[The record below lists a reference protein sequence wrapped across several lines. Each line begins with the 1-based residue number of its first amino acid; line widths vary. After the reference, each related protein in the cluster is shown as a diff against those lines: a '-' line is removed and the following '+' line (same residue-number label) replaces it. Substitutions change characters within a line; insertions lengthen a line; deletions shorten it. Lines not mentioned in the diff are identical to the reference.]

1 MTRVHSLHTL
11 WPLGASLVLAT
22 LLEAAPKPASPPAPP
37 ASSSPPATASVPAV
51 TSTPEERL
59 QVYHEFRQLFDA
71 HNYKDALEPAQR
83 LVTLTEAATGP
94 TDLSLATPLL
104 NLATTQYQLGTFD
117 EAEAGYL
124 RTVKIIE
131 EHTGGFTKSLIQPL
145 RGLGLT
151 YLAAGEAESAIE
163 PLRRAVD
170 ITRKIDGLFNV
181 AQLDLLDP
189 LIRAYGQVNKPEDAE
204 REQIYSYRVSEN
216 QYGKDSVE
224 VTPALLKL
232 ARWYTEAGRY
242 TAGRQYY
249 GNVLAIV
256 QKAAGH
262 ADVRMVP
269 ALLGIAETYRLEFI
283 FGPEQADDGNAAA
296 SNAPGGTL
304 MPSGTPMGASAAS
317 GGSRL
322 NPTGED
328 ALRTALK
335 LIESGPSPDPTLHAR
350 TLVALGDWLLLGG
363 SDKESRDMY
372 HRAWPFVQVLTPP
385 ENAAFA
391 QPTQIYYRTPL
402 TGQPARKA
410 KPENIVEGFVDVE
423 FTVTTD
429 GRVVNARTSE
439 KKASDSQER
448 AVLNAIK
455 KARYRPRLERG
466 EPVESPGT
474 HLRQQVFSVK

>member
-1 MTRVHSLHTL
+1 MARVHSLHTL
-11 WPLGASLVLAT
+11 WLLGASLVLAA
-22 LLEAAPKPASPPAPP
+22 LLEAAPTPAAPPAPP

-104 NLATTQYQLGTFD
+104 NLATTQYQVGTFD
-117 EAEAGYL
+117 EAEKGYL
-124 RTVKIIE
+124 RTIKLIE
-131 EHTGGFTKSLIQPL
+131 QHTGGFTKSLIPPL

-170 ITRKIDGLFNV
+170 ITRKIDGLFSV

-189 LIRAYGQVNKPEDAE
+189 LIRAYSQVNKLEDAE
-204 REQIYSYRVSEN
+204 REEIYSYRVSEN

-232 ARWYTEAGRY
+232 AHWYTEAGRY
-242 TAGRQYY
+242 TAARQYY

-262 ADVRMVP
+262 ADVKMVP

-283 FGPEQADDGNAAA
+283 YGPEQADDGNAVA

-304 MPSGTPMGASAAS
+304 MQSGTPIGTVAS

-322 NPTGED
+322 NATGED

-350 TLVALGDWLLLGG
+350 TLVALGDWLLLDGG
-363 SDKESRDMY
+363 DKESRDMY

-391 QPTQIYYRTPL
+391 QPTQIYYRAPL
-402 TGQPARKA
+402 AAQPARKA
-410 KPENIVEGFVDVE
+410 KAENIVEGFVDVE
-423 FTVTTD
+423 FTVTTE
-429 GRVVNARTSE
+429 GRVINARTSE

-466 EPVESPGT
+466 EPVESPGI
-474 HLRQQVFSVK
+474 HLRQRVFSVK

>member
-1 MTRVHSLHTL
+1 MIRAHSLHAL
-11 WPLGASLVLAT
+11 WLLGASLVLAT
-22 LLEAAPKPASPPAPP
+22 ILEAAPKPAAPP
-37 ASSSPPATASVPAV
+37 ASPAPAAPASVPAP

-59 QVYHEFRQLFDA
+59 QVYHEFRQFFDA

-104 NLATTQYQLGTFD
+104 NLATTQYQLGAFD
-117 EAEAGYL
+117 QAEAGYL

-131 EHTGGFTKSLIQPL
+131 EHNGGFTKSLIPPL

-151 YLAAGEAESAIE
+151 YLAAGQAETAIE

-170 ITRKIDGLFNV
+170 ITRKIDGLFSV
-181 AQLDLLDP
+181 EQLDLLDP
-189 LIRAYGQVNKPEDAE
+189 LIRAYGQVNRIDDAE

-216 QYGKDSVE
+216 KYGKDSVE
-224 VTPALLKL
+224 VAPALLKL
-232 ARWYTEAGRY
+232 AHWYSEAGHY
-242 TAGRQYY
+242 TAARQYY
-249 GNVLAIV
+249 GNVLTIV

-262 ADVRMVP
+262 ADVKMVP
-269 ALLGIAETYRLEFI
+269 ALLGIAETFRLEFI
-283 FGPEQADDGNAAA
+283 YGPEQADEGNAAA
-296 SNAPGGTL
+296 SNAPGGSL
-304 MPSGTPMGASAAS
+304 MPSGVPIGANAAS

-335 LIESGPSPDPTLHAR
+335 LIESDPAPDPTLHAR
-350 TLVALGDWLLLGG
+350 TLVALGDWLLLEG

-385 ENAAFA
+385 ANAAFA
-391 QPTQIYYRTPL
+391 EPTQIYYRAPL
-402 TGQPARKA
+402 TSQPARKA
-410 KPENIVEGFVDVE
+410 KAENIVEGFVDVE

-429 GRVVNARTSE
+429 GRVVNVRTSE

-466 EPVESPGT
+466 EPVESPGI